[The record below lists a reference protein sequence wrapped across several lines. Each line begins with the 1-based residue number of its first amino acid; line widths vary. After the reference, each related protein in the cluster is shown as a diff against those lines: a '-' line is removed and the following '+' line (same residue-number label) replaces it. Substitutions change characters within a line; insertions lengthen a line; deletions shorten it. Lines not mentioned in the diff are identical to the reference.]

1 MFFLKTAVPG
11 EDALPLLGLDDQ
23 VLEFDLTPN
32 RSDALSMIGVA
43 YEVGAILSQG
53 IELPKI
59 TYTES
64 TEKAEDVLKLAH

>member
-1 MFFLKTAVPG
+1 MCFLNTAVPG

-53 IELPKI
+53 IQLPKLTI
-59 TYTES
+59 QNQM
-64 TEKAEDVLKLAH
+64 KKQKMC